1 MPINQLRRD
10 PITGRWAIV
19 LNTDIHLDDLIIQHD
34 HSTKSPQTGLCPFCE
49 ENEKMTLPEIFAIR
63 PPGTAPNSP
72 GWSVRV
78 VPDRHPVLQIYGD
91 INNRGVGLYDVLDG
105 IGAHEIVVESPRHYE
120 TLADLSDDQIAAILA
135 TFRER
140 IIDLKRDERFRYVVV
155 HKNSGEAI
163 SDTAHHLHSFVIA
176 SPVTP
181 KRVRDELI
189 NAREYFEFKER
200 CLFCDLI
207 KQELITKERLVLE
220 DGIYAAIAPFASRRP
235 FELWLGPQRHQTFFE
250 QDADLKTLASILKAL
265 LTRLS
270 RLLNNPHYIMAIHS
284 GPNML
289 AGKRR
294 GYWQTLEKDYHWHIE
309 ITPQLISDTSL
320 EVSSGFPVNSVLPE
334 KAAELLRS
342 IN

>member
-19 LNTDIHLDDLIIQHD
+19 LNNDIHLDELIIRHD
-34 HSTKSPQTGLCPFCE
+34 NSSMAPQTGLCPFCE
-49 ENEKMTLPEIFAIR
+49 QNETMTLPEIYAIR
-63 PPGTAPNSP
+63 PPGTAANGP

-78 VPDRHPVLQIYGD
+78 IPDRHPVLQIYGD

-120 TLADLSDDQIAAILA
+120 TLADLPDDHIAAILA

-155 HKNSGEAI
+155 HKNSGEAMG
-163 SDTAHHLHSFVIA
+163 DTANHLHSFVIA

-189 NAREYFEFKER
+189 NAREYYEFKER

-207 KQELITKERLVLE
+207 KQELMTKERLVLE
-220 DGIYAAIAPFASRRP
+220 DGMYAAIAPFASRRP
-235 FELWLGPQRHQTFFE
+235 FELWVGPQRHQTFFE
-250 QDADLKTLASILKAL
+250 QDADLKTLASLLKAL
-265 LTRLS
+265 LSRLS

-309 ITPQLISDTSL
+309 ITPQLIGDTSL

-342 IN
+342 IH